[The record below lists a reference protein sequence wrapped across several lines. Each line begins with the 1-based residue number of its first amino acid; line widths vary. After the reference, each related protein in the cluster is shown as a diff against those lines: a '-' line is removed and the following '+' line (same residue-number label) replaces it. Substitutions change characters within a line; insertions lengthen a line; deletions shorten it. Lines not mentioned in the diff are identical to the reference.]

1 MKCHFLSLF
10 FQCNVFLVG
19 TTSTSA
25 PTESLVDGRP
35 NSGTEEE
42 MGCSKVCC
50 RTRLAQT
57 GWRGAVTASR
67 FACFRNIKLKTEFQ
81 IYKKV
86 YNDKSDAIIN
96 RTWCGDE
103 TAINLSAKAY
113 TVHLRL
119 KRRAGVCCRGEGL
132 VEMKKSKA

>member
-1 MKCHFLSLF
+1 MYNNITLNQKESEHMAPFGRGAQ
-10 FQCNVFLVG
+10 QCNGIEKHGSAHTYHQHCHNTITTPQTVTNVKSNSNATFFFEG

-67 FACFRNIKLKTEFQ
+67 FACFRNIKLKTEF
-81 IYKKV
+81 KF
-86 YNDKSDAIIN
+86 
-96 RTWCGDE
+96 
-103 TAINLSAKAY
+103 
-113 TVHLRL
+113 
-119 KRRAGVCCRGEGL
+119 
-132 VEMKKSKA
+132 